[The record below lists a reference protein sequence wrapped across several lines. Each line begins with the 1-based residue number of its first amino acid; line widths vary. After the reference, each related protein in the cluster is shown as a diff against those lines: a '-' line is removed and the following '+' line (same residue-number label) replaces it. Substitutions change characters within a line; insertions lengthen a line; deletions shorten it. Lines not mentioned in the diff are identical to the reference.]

1 MAYGMQQLR
10 KAGKALS
17 DFDTAYAA
25 RIEKGV
31 LDNMANM
38 PGPRGVLEGF
48 RGMTSAVPLKDTMKW
63 HGAEDTKEYIQAAAL
78 NTGVAA
84 ANVASRYML
93 PAGGV
98 TLAGKGLY
106 DLTTMFGGA
115 GDQQEPGQ
123 LSLS

>member
-10 KAGKALS
+10 KAGEAMRG
-17 DFDTAYAA
+17 FDTAYADK
-25 RIEKGV
+25 IEKGV
-31 LDNMANM
+31 QENMAKM

-48 RGMTSAVPLKDTMKW
+48 RGMTSAVPLDQIYVDQ
-63 HGAEDTKEYIQAAAL
+63 GASNAKERAISIAM
-78 NTGVAA
+78 NTGVFA
-84 ANVASRYML
+84 ANVGSRYML

-106 DLTTMFGGA
+106 DLTTMFGGQA
-115 GDQQEPGQ
+115 DQQEPGQ